1 MERVCPQED
10 VTKSTVFF
18 CFQNWHVKLSV
29 VRVVFTVKPV
39 VKLKSGGVH
48 RRREIHAASG

>member
-18 CFQNWHVKLSV
+18 RFQNWHVKLSV
-29 VRVVFTVKPV
+29 IRVVFTVKPV
-39 VKLKSGGVH
+39 VKLNSGGVH
-48 RRREIHAASG
+48 RRREIHAATG